1 MLTQEKIDSFK
12 IFENSDQQKQLLET
26 GCKNLVTVNQALIN
40 KSTFYEIF
48 GFDAD
53 DLLIAGSF
61 DAVSSAILKHAN
73 FVRYGHELS
82 SQIQK
87 IVIDVPDNGEDSVQM
102 QQVRLAKQIVSKQMK
117 SVRQEMANQLS

>member
-1 MLTQEKIDSFK
+1 M
-12 IFENSDQQKQLLET
+12 ET

-61 DAVSSAILKHAN
+61 DTVSSSVLKHAN
-73 FVRYGHELS
+73 FVRYGQELS
-82 SQIQK
+82 NQIQK
-87 IVIDVPDNGEDSVQM
+87 IVIDVPDNGDDSVQM
-102 QQVRLAKQIVSKQMK
+102 Q
-117 SVRQEMANQLS
+117 